1 VLKQVSL
8 FLLFFA
14 LPVFLF
20 AQPDSLGLKKDTIK
34 KDTLKI
40 DSLKKDMLK
49 KEPAF
54 KKTIKDNH
62 TNYDTIITHLL
73 AQNRFLNI
81 KGKPVAADNQL
92 KHRVSKDFLFFLL
105 LSLVFILAFFRLFY
119 QRYFTNLFRVFFN
132 TSLRQSQLTDQL
144 TQAKLPSLF
153 FNLFFTITGGIY
165 VYFLLRYFQWISPAK
180 MITVLVYCVASL
192 IIVYAGKFIVLKFTG
207 WLTGYNEAANT
218 YLFVIFLINKILG
231 ILLMPVIIILA
242 FSQLFLVKAIVPV
255 SLLMIGLLLVLRFFR
270 SYGLLQKQLKVSGFH
285 FFLYIA
291 GTEILPLLLIYKGL
305 LILVS

>member
-1 VLKQVSL
+1 MLKQVSL
-8 FLLFFA
+8 FLLFFT
-14 LPVFLF
+14 LPVLLF
-20 AQPDSLGLKKDTIK
+20 AQPDSLRIKDTAKKDTI
-34 KDTLKI
+34 KI
-40 DSLKKDMLK
+40 DSLKKDTVK
-49 KEPAF
+49 KEAAI
-54 KKTIKDNH
+54 KKTAKANRA
-62 TNYDTIITHLL
+62 NYDTILTHLL

-81 KGKPVAADNQL
+81 KGKPIAADNQV
-92 KHRVSKDFLFFLL
+92 KHRITKDFLFFLL

-165 VYFLLRYFQWISPAK
+165 IYFLLRYFQWINAGK
-180 MITVLVYCVASL
+180 MITILAYCVICL
-192 IIVYAGKFIVLKFTG
+192 TIIYAGKFIVLKFTG
-207 WLTGYNEAANT
+207 WLTGYNEAVNT

-231 ILLMPVIIILA
+231 ILLIPVVIILA
-242 FSQLFLVKAIVPV
+242 FSQLFLVKIIVPI
-255 SLLMIGLLLVLRFFR
+255 SLLMIGLLLLLRFFR

>member
-1 VLKQVSL
+1 MLKQAFLS
-8 FLLFFA
+8 LLFFA
-14 LPVFLF
+14 LPVLLF
-20 AQPDSLGLKKDTIK
+20 AQSDSVRPKKDTLKKDTIK
-34 KDTLKI
+34 IDTVKRDTVKKVLTLKKAI
-40 DSLKKDMLK
+40 KAN
-49 KEPAF
+49 PA
-54 KKTIKDNH
+54 
-62 TNYDTIITHLL
+62 NYDTIVTYLL

-81 KGKPVAADNQL
+81 KGKSVAADNQV
-92 KHRVSKDFLFFLL
+92 KHRVTKDFLFFLL

-144 TQAKLPSLF
+144 TQAKLSSLF

-165 VYFLLRYFQWISPAK
+165 VYFLLRYFNWVSAEK
-180 MITVLVYCVASL
+180 MITILTYCVISL
-192 IIVYAGKFIVLKFTG
+192 IIIYAGKFIVLKFTG
-207 WLTGYNEAANT
+207 WLTGYNEAVNT

-231 ILLMPVIIILA
+231 ILLIPVIIILA
-242 FSQLFLVKAIVPV
+242 FSQLFLVNIVIPI
-255 SLLMIGLLLVLRFFR
+255 SLLMIGMLLLLRFFR